1 MAQREV
7 TWAKV
12 AQLRTSKP
20 LESGLLS
27 FSTDHGAA
35 RTFCNLGTLCPSDSP
50 FSSSKVSGDSL
61 SSPWSVPSW
70 SQRPELPPLPPPPH
84 TYTHTEVWLRSVWS
98 LISRRGGQ
106 EGGA

>member
-70 SQRPELPPLPPPPH
+70 SQRPELPPLPPPPIH
-84 TYTHTEVWLRSVWS
+84 THTQRFGCGVSGV
-98 LISRRGGQ
+98 
-106 EGGA
+106 